1 MIQRIFWGHAARA
14 VAAFLGLGLWL
25 FSPVA
30 QAGPFSCALS
40 SVTGISLAYDPI
52 SPSQL
57 VGTGTVTINCTK
69 TGGNTDT
76 VYYEVGLSGGVNLSG
91 SQSRALNGAS
101 AIAYNT
107 WRDVGNSQVWNDV
120 SSNRIKGSL
129 TSTASTT
136 VYVNYYI
143 SVPSAQNVG
152 AGTYLDTQ
160 SAKLYQGIS
169 AALASTSVSPTLQ
182 TFGVSLAVAGKC
194 ALSSPPGNINF
205 AYTSFQTSASLAS
218 TSFAVTCMSNTTY
231 DMSLDSTSGSLLGLN
246 YSLSLSKTG
255 VQTGNGLAQSATING
270 SMASGQSGTC
280 NGAACTA
287 SEVRTLTITY

>member
-1 MIQRIFWGHAARA
+1 MIQRLLWGYAARA
-14 VAAFLGLGLWL
+14 VGPFLCLGLWL
-25 FSPVA
+25 ISPVA
-30 QAGPFSCALS
+30 QAGPFACAVS
-40 SVTGISLAYDPI
+40 SASGISLVYDPI
-52 SPSQL
+52 SPTQT
-57 VGTGTVTINCTK
+57 VGMGTVAITCTK
-69 TGGNTDT
+69 SGSNTDT
-76 VYYEVGLSGGVNLSG
+76 VYYELGLSGGVNLSG

-107 WRDVGNSQVWNDV
+107 WRDVGNSQVWNDI

-129 TSTASTT
+129 TSTTSST
-136 VYVNYYI
+136 VYLNYYI

-160 SAKLYQGIS
+160 TAKLYQGIS
-169 AALASTSVSPTLQ
+169 AALAATSMSPTVQ

-194 ALSSPPGNINF
+194 ALSSPPGNVNF
-205 AYTSFQTSASLAS
+205 QYTSFQTTASLAS

-280 NGAACTA
+280 SGAACTA
-287 SEVRTLTITY
+287 SQVRTLTITY

>member
-1 MIQRIFWGHAARA
+1 MG
-14 VAAFLGLGLWL
+14 AFLGLGLWL
-25 FSPVA
+25 ISPVA

-40 SVTGISLAYDPI
+40 SVSGISLAYDPI

-69 TGGNTDT
+69 TGGNTET
-76 VYYEVGLSGGVNLSG
+76 VHYELGLSGGVNLSG
-91 SQSRALNGAS
+91 SQSRARNGAS
-101 AIAYNT
+101 VIAYNA

-136 VYVNYYI
+136 FSVNYYI

-160 SAKLYQGIS
+160 TVKLYQGS
-169 AALASTSVSPTLQ
+169 NAALASTDIAPTAQ

-194 ALSSPPGNINF
+194 ALSSPPGNVNF
-205 AYTSFQTSASLAS
+205 AYTSFQTTASLAS
-218 TSFAVTCMSNTTY
+218 TSFAVTCLSNTTY
-231 DMSLDSTSGSLLGLN
+231 TMSLDSTSGSLLGLN

-255 VQTGNGLAQSATING
+255 VQTGNGLAQSTTING

-280 NGAACTA
+280 NGVACTA